1 MKKRIAIF
9 ASGNGTNFEALAQAC
24 ADGKIDA
31 EVSLCVTDRPG
42 AYVVERARRLG
53 VPVLEISPKT
63 FSTKKEYEEAILNNL
78 IETKTDHIF
87 LAGYMRIIG
96 EVLLNAYRNNIINI
110 HPSLLPSFPG
120 VDAIGQALDYGVK
133 VFGVTIHF
141 VDETLDGGKIIEQG
155 SLHYEENS
163 RDELEP
169 MIHDLEHE
177 LYIKTA
183 SRLVKELPGKYA

>member
-155 SLHYEENS
+155 SLHYEGNS

-169 MIHDLEHE
+169 MIHNLEHE